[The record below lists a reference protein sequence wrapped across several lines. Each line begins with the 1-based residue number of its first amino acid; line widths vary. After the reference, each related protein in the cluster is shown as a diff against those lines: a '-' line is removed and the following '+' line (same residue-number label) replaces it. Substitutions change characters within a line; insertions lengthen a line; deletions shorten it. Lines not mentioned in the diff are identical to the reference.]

1 VSGSV
6 LNLLPIGH
14 VESALLR
21 CAMELFPMRSSHKLV
36 RLFMEEEGGDEHED
50 EDEDKEQDGDGDDV
64 EENVD
69 REHG

>member
-1 VSGSV
+1 
-6 LNLLPIGH
+6 
-14 VESALLR
+14 
-21 CAMELFPMRSSHKLV
+21 
-36 RLFMEEEGGDEHED
+36 MEEEGGDEHED